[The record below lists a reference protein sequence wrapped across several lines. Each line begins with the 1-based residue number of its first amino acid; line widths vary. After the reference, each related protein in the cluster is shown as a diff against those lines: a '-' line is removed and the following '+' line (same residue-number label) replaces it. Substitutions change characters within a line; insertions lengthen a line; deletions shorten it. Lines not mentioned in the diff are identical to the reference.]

1 MVSHK
6 PCKPD
11 VLLHLFYRRPAD
23 CIGWRPCWTSRC
35 RTVLDVKQKLFIEA
49 ASIKLYELGVHG
61 LAAIANKY
69 WQFKALTLSSM
80 KQTKYESHFPA

>member
-11 VLLHLFYRRPAD
+11 VLLHLFYCRPAD
-23 CIGWRPCWTSRC
+23 CIGWWPCWTSRC

-49 ASIKLYELGVHG
+49 ASIKFYKLDVHW
-61 LAAIANKY
+61 LAAIANAY
-69 WQFKALTLSSM
+69 WRFKAL
-80 KQTKYESHFPA
+80 A